1 MILINI
7 SLDLFTPFVIFI
19 GFGYF
24 LGFITSYMIFRI
36 NELELKNKLLEE
48 RILQTRNDNLKQEK
62 KEEPKKEEE
71 KIEKEEKKEE
81 ENIKKEEE
89 EKKDDDNEKKN
100 LNTVENII
108 KEEPNKST
116 FKPPEIKER
125 KNVEEDW
132 TLIKKKGKKKKPH

>member
-1 MILINI
+1 
-7 SLDLFTPFVIFI
+7 
-19 GFGYF
+19 
-24 LGFITSYMIFRI
+24 MIFRI